1 MDCSNESH
9 MLSDDKMK
17 PLDMFSVIKK
27 GRKVYCPSFSDAHI
41 TQSGTSFR
49 YELVEMVYF
58 YLSIHN

>member
-1 MDCSNESH
+1 

-17 PLDMFSVIKK
+17 PLDRFSVTKK
-27 GRKVYCPSFSDAHI
+27 RKKIYYPSFSDAHI
-41 TQSGTSFR
+41 NKSSASFR

>member
-1 MDCSNESH
+1 

-27 GRKVYCPSFSDAHI
+27 GTKVCCPSFSDAHI